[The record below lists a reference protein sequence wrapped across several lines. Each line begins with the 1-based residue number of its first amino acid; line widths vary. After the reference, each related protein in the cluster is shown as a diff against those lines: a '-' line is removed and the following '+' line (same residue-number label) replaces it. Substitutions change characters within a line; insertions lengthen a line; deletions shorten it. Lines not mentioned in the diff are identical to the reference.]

1 MVVITYFDMVF
12 GIKESWVKI
21 DKHVIIKALEIKN
34 FIEMRCEIKY
44 FEQ

>member
-1 MVVITYFDMVF
+1 MVVITYFDMVL

-21 DKHVIIKALEIKN
+21 DKHVIIEALEIKN
-34 FIEMRCEIKY
+34 LIEMRCEIKY